1 MNGVLKTAVPAL
13 LVLMLAGIFAG
24 VFSGSAVAQGA
35 GREFLGGYRDWDA
48 FKERRADGETICY
61 MISVP
66 KDSQPRNVRR
76 GEIYVIITHWPKA
89 QIRNQVNVVVGYPLR
104 ENSKATASVDGR
116 AFEMFTQGERAW
128 AYDDKQD
135 TDMTTAMKSGLR
147 LVVKG
152 TSSRGTNTTDNY
164 SLSGFTAAHN
174 AITEACF

>member
-1 MNGVLKTAVPAL
+1 MAAVF
-13 LVLMLAGIFAG
+13 VIAGAG
-24 VFSGSAVAQGA
+24 FSGLGLNTAIAQSPGQSA

-66 KDSQPRNVRR
+66 KDTAPANVRR
-76 GEIYVIITHWPKA
+76 GEIYAIITHWPKA
-89 QIRNQVNVVVGYPLR
+89 EIRSQVNVVVGYPFR
-104 ENSKATASVDGR
+104 ENSTASAAVDGR
-116 AFEMFTQGERAW
+116 AFQMFTQGERAW

-135 TDMTTAMKSGLR
+135 RDMTNAMKRGAR
-147 LVVKG
+147 FVVKG

-174 AITEACF
+174 AITQACF